1 MLARMLAKKL
11 LIRPGSRVAVA
22 FAPSTIDLV
31 LPPGVHPSERGP
43 ADIVLVYVQDRA
55 RLAPALA
62 KTTKRVA
69 DGGIL
74 WVAYP
79 KAGKL
84 GTDLNR
90 DILARALQAEG
101 LEPVSQIA
109 IDDVWSA
116 LRVKRDTALSVA
128 RKARGTF
135 AAKPKAKAKA
145 APSKAK
151 AKAAPSK
158 AKAKAAPSKAKAK
171 AAPSKAKAKA
181 APSKAKAKAAPS
193 KAKAKAAPSKAKAKA
208 APSKAKAKAAP
219 SKAKAKSETPRKR
232 SARA

>member
-1 MLARMLAKKL
+1 MGTMLERMLAKKL

-43 ADIVLVYVQDRA
+43 ADIVLVYVHDRA

-69 DGGIL
+69 EGGIL

-79 KAGKL
+79 KAGQL

-90 DILARALQAEG
+90 DILARALQREG

-116 LRVKRDTALSVA
+116 LRVKRDATLSTA
-128 RKARGTF
+128 RKARGLF
-135 AAKPKAKAKA
+135 AETAKAKAAASKPRAKATTSNVKAKAKA

-151 AKAAPSK
+151 AASSK
-158 AKAKAAPSKAKAK
+158 AKAKAA
-171 AAPSKAKAKA
+171 
-181 APSKAKAKAAPS
+181 
-193 KAKAKAAPSKAKAKA
+193 
-208 APSKAKAKAAP
+208 
-219 SKAKAKSETPRKR
+219 TRGRK
-232 SARA
+232 